1 MLIKDQNKTPLLD
14 ALRKYLDDDIVPF
27 DVPGHKHN
35 TDNNTFVSLIGK
47 KALAIDVNSM
57 KSLDNLSNPISVIKE
72 AEELASDLFWSD
84 HAFFLVNGT
93 TVGIQAMIMS
103 VCKPGDKIILPRNV
117 HKSTIN
123 GLILSD
129 TTPAY
134 IEPEISHEIGCT
146 VGVSIENVER
156 TIARH
161 PNAKAILI
169 TNPTYYGLA
178 SDLKAIVK
186 LAHKHGL
193 AVLVDEAHGSHIGF
207 SDELPISAM
216 EAGADM
222 SAISMHKTG
231 GSLTQSSILLMN
243 EGFVS
248 ANHVKTVLNL
258 LHTTSASYLLM
269 GSLDSAR
276 HNLALNGAKIIKNA
290 IDLANKYRD
299 KINQIDGLFAYGKEL
314 IGQNAIAGFDATKL
328 SVSVKNLGLSGFEVY
343 DILRDEYNIQ
353 VEFGDT
359 YNILAIV
366 SVGDKDE
373 HLNKLYTAL
382 KEISIKYKK
391 SNKFI
396 KKVIDINHSPEVI
409 VSPRHA
415 FYGSKKVLKLSESI
429 GQISAEFLMAYP
441 PGIPVIVPGER
452 ISKEIVEY
460 IKFLKDEETIITGME
475 DPYVNYINVL
485 GM

>member
-1 MLIKDQNKTPLLD
+1 MLVKDQNKTPLID
-14 ALRKYLDDDIVPF
+14 ALKEYQEDNITPF
-27 DVPGHKHN
+27 DVPGHKHGAGAKSYAN
-35 TDNNTFVSLIGK
+35 FIGK
-47 KALAIDVNSM
+47 KALSLDVNSM
-57 KSLDNLSNPISVIKE
+57 RSLDNLSNPISVIKE
-72 AEELASDLFWSD
+72 AEDLASDLFWSD

-93 TVGIQAMIMS
+93 TVGIEAMIMS
-103 VCKPGDKIILPRNV
+103 VCRPGDKIILPRNV

-129 TTPAY
+129 AIPAY
-134 IEPEISHEIGCT
+134 IEPEIDQELGCSL
-146 VGVSIENVER
+146 GVSIENVEK

-169 TNPTYYGLA
+169 TNPTYYGFA
-178 SDLKAIVK
+178 SDIKSIIN
-186 LAHKHGL
+186 LAHKHGM

-243 EGFVS
+243 EGFVT

-258 LHTTSASYLLM
+258 LQTTSASYLLM

-276 HNLALNGAKIIKNA
+276 HNLAVNGAKALKKVIKLSKKYRKKINEIPGLYAFGKELVGKNA
-290 IDLANKYRD
+290 I
-299 KINQIDGLFAYGKEL
+299 FS
-314 IGQNAIAGFDATKL
+314 FDETKL
-328 SVSVKNLGLSGFEVY
+328 SIQVKELGLSGFEVY
-343 DILRDEYNIQ
+343 DILRDEYKIQ

-359 YNILAIV
+359 YNILAII
-366 SVGDKDE
+366 SLGDTEDS
-373 HLNKLYTAL
+373 LNTLYNAL
-382 KEISIKYKK
+382 LDISKKYKK
-391 SNKFI
+391 NHVFSKNI
-396 KKVIDINHSPEVI
+396 QAVRHSPDVI

-415 FYGSKKVLKLSESI
+415 FYSSKKIVPLEESI
-429 GQISAEFLMAYP
+429 GHISAEFIMAYP
-441 PGIPVIVPGER
+441 PGIPILVPGER
-452 ISKEIVEY
+452 ISKEIVQY
-460 IKFLKDEETIITGME
+460 IKFLKDEETTITGME
-475 DPYVNYINVL
+475 DAYANKINVL